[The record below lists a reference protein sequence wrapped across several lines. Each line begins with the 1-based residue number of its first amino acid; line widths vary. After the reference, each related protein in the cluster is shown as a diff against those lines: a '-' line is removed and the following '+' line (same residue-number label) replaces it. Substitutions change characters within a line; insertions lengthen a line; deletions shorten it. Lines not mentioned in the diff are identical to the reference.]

1 MKLTREGKRFL
12 LAAVLIAVAAINT
25 GNNLIYLILSLM
37 LSFIALSWLI
47 LKLNLSGLVVEAS
60 IPGPVFAGEQV
71 RIELRVHNIKRLPV
85 YSVIITAAD
94 AVAPVYCGQ
103 IEGHGVFGDGLRM
116 MFRKRGLYGHGD
128 FVLQSGFPFI
138 LFRKSM
144 SVKIAGQVLVYPKLL
159 DISERLDVIEGR
171 QEEGL
176 VAVRG
181 RGDEVYSLRAFQY
194 GDDWR
199 RIHWKASARQDG
211 FLIREYAEYA
221 SQNIT
226 LLLDNLLPCDATN
239 FETAV
244 SAAASLAKQ
253 YLETGYPVR
262 FIAAG
267 KTIPFGSGE
276 EHLRLILAALAVIT
290 RKEGPADFSGI
301 GKDGFSVAVLTSAGS
316 GLKTVASSSDRV
328 IYADTL

>member
-37 LSFIALSWLI
+37 LSFIVLSYLI
-47 LKLNLSGLVVEAS
+47 LRLNLIKLVFEVSPA
-60 IPGPVFAGEQV
+60 GPVYAGEPV
-71 RIELRVHNIKRLPV
+71 SVELLIHNKKKTPV
-85 YSVIITAAD
+85 YSVIIDAAD
-94 AVAPVYCGQ
+94 AAAPMYCGE
-103 IEGHGVFGDGLRM
+103 IPGFGVFKDRM
-116 MFRKRGLYGHGD
+116 AMVFRRRGLYGYRD
-128 FVLQSGFPFI
+128 ILIQSGFPFI
-138 LFRKSM
+138 LFRKTMPVS
-144 SVKIAGQVLVYPKLL
+144 INDRVLVYPKLL
-159 DISERLDVIEGR
+159 DVRELIEVIAGR
-171 QEEGL
+171 QEEGA

-199 RIHWKASARQDG
+199 KIHWKASARQDG

-221 SQNIT
+221 SQKIT
-226 LLLDNLLPCDATN
+226 ILLDNHLPYDAVH
-239 FETAV
+239 FENAV

-253 YLETGYPVR
+253 YIETGYPVR

-276 EHLRLILAALAVIT
+276 EHLRSILGVLALIT
-290 RKEGPADFSGI
+290 QEEADADLPGI
-301 GKDGFSVAVLTSAGS
+301 GEEGFSIAVLKSAQS
-316 GLKTVASSSDRV
+316 GLKSVAAHADMV
-328 IYADTL
+328 VYADTL